1 MDSRGFLKLGYK
13 IIQVPFWYW
22 NHHGFPVSQQAP
34 ASPGPWPPLAASPF
48 PPARN
53 LKNWK
58 TIKVYWV
65 YEFTWHQNFG
75 NLRNA
80 ESVTNE
86 TRWNHGAR
94 ETQRR
99 NAFSSLR
106 TLTPSVNAAAAGV
119 LEFWESHLIINGAN
133 CSSAN
138 LADFLDQNDQSQPD
152 CRSGFIVTCDHMC
165 CPLQKLSQVGAKL
178 GPRLRSFQQEL
189 CHQILQNGI
198 HLLLDILLMLLS
210 HCRGALPRLNLPR
223 RTAWQ
228 HRQSW
233 CHAKMTRRCFFD
245 QKWWS
250 ENHGCAEITFRVGFK
265 KKVSLCCKR
274 SGCKSAGRS
283 AWKKITSWTRA
294 AGCARCRQSML
305 DVWTELW
312 RSFAPPRMAGIYL
325 LTGTV
330 VKSHCGQQH
339 GW

>member
-1 MDSRGFLKLGYK
+1 MDFRWANRHLLLQILDLLLQLLHFHLPEIWRTGKPSRSTESTNSLGTK
-13 IIQVPFWYW
+13 TSETSETRSLSQTK
-22 NHHGFPVSQQAP
+22 PV
-34 ASPGPWPPLAASPF
+34 
-48 PPARN
+48 
-53 LKNWK
+53 
-58 TIKVYWV
+58 
-65 YEFTWHQNFG
+65 
-75 NLRNA
+75 
-80 ESVTNE
+80 E

-250 ENHGCAEITFRVGFK
+250 ENHGCAEITFRVGLK
-265 KKVSLCCKR
+265 KKFHCAVNAPAANLQVGQLEKKSLLEPEQLVVR
-274 SGCKSAGRS
+274 GAV
-283 AWKKITSWTRA
+283 RA
-294 AGCARCRQSML
+294 CSMSEQSCEDPLLRQ
-305 DVWTELW
+305 
-312 RSFAPPRMAGIYL
+312 
-325 LTGTV
+325 
-330 VKSHCGQQH
+330 
-339 GW
+339 GWQVYICLPAQ